1 MTKIL
6 SILAAILLPLSATRA
21 AELALHLTR
30 VEASELYVAL
40 SSAGEGLAPAN
51 AIAAADNINALRP
64 LVEALDKG
72 KVAYQR
78 QAQKLAKA
86 VPADFEAQIER
97 LTAELEAKASE
108 PCAVKLWPLALSDEE
123 ITATKLKP
131 ATLAVLRRWLLPA
144 PSPAPAP
151 PK

>member
-1 MTKIL
+1 MTKLII
-6 SILAAILLPLSATRA
+6 ILAALLPLLARSA
-21 AELALHLTR
+21 EISLNLTR

-78 QAQKLAKA
+78 AAQKLAKA
-86 VPADFEAQIER
+86 VPPDFEAQIEK
-97 LTAELEAKASE
+97 LTNELQAKADESI
-108 PCAVKLWPLALSDEE
+108 PLKLSSVALSDEE
-123 ITATKLKP
+123 ITATKMKP
-131 ATLAVLRRWLLPA
+131 ATLAVVRRWLMP
-144 PSPAPAP
+144 PTPPP

>member
-1 MTKIL
+1 MTKLRIIL
-6 SILAAILLPLSATRA
+6 LAAILPLCARSA
-21 AELALHLTR
+21 EISLNLTR

-51 AIAAADNINALRP
+51 AIAAADNINTLRP

-78 QAQKLAKA
+78 AAQKLAKA
-86 VPADFEAQIER
+86 VPPDFEAQIEK
-97 LTAELEAKASE
+97 LTTELEAKAAE
-108 PCAVKLWPLALSDEE
+108 PCAVKLSALALTDEE

-131 ATLAVLRRWLLPA
+131 ATLAVLRRWLLP
-144 PSPAPAP
+144 PP